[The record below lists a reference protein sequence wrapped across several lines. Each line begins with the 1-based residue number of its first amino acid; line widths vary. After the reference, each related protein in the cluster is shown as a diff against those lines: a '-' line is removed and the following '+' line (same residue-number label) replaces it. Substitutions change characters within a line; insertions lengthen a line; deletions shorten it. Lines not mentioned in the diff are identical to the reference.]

1 MAGKKDIWVIA
12 VVLLLAAALFL
23 ATYLPR
29 MGQSLSGTVAVTV
42 DGQPY
47 ATLRLDEDGEVRIA
61 RENGQENLIAIEN
74 GAVSMVYSTCHNQ
87 LCVNQGAITAD
98 NWTRRALGCSIVC
111 LPHRV
116 MVEVLLDQGHPTLD
130 DPDAPD
136 FTI

>member
-12 VVLLLAAALFL
+12 VVLLLAAALFM

-29 MGQSLSGTVAVTV
+29 MGQTLSGTVAITV

-47 ATLRLDEDGEVRIA
+47 ATLRLDENGEVRIA
-61 RENGQENLIAIEN
+61 REGGQENLIAVEN
-74 GAVSMVYSTCHNQ
+74 GAVRMVSSTCQNQ
-87 LCVNQGAITAD
+87 LCVHQGAITAE
-98 NWTRRALGCSIVC
+98 NWARRALGRTIVC

-116 MVEVLLDQGHPTLD
+116 MAEVLLDQGHPTLE

-136 FTI
+136 ITI